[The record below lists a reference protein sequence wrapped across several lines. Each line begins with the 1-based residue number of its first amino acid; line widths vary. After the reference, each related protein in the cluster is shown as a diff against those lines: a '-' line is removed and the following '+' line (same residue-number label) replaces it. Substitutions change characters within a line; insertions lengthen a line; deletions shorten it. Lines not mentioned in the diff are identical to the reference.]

1 MNKKLLLIGSVLFV
15 TAIILGA
22 FGAHALKELLSAEK
36 LESFEV
42 GVRYQFYTSM
52 ILLLFGL
59 TADKFSFSLRSFYL
73 FQILGVFL
81 FSGSIYFLSLEE
93 IFHTSLNFLGP
104 ITPVGGGL
112 MIIGWVLFI
121 FRLWRIK

>member
-1 MNKKLLLIGSVLFV
+1 
-15 TAIILGA
+15 LGA

-52 ILLLFGL
+52 ILLLFGI

-104 ITPVGGGL
+104 ITPIGGGL